1 MKNVFALFVSVLV
14 TGGSAI
20 AQPIPP
26 SPPNLAIPLDTVVY
40 ALVLAG
46 VVYGA
51 YKLNKKPQAKLEQ
64 A

>member
-26 SPPNLAIPLDTVVY
+26 QPPNLAIPLDTVVY

-51 YKLNKKPQAKLEQ
+51 YKLNKKPQTKLEQ